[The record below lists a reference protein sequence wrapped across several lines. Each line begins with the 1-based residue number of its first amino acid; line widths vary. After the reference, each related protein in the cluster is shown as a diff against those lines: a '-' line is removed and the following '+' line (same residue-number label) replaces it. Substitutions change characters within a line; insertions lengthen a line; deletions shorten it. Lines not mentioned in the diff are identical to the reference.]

1 MEAINPDGGPLASTG
16 QKPHLTCAPTGA
28 AVEHPDVLA
37 WFEEAK
43 RLLAEAEERFES
55 GKILPAISSLA
66 AVPPLHSMLIERCSV
81 MLDEATH
88 SEPELPAQPSGMYL

>member
-1 MEAINPDGGPLASTG
+1 MEAINTQGGLLAGTE
-16 QKPHLTCAPTGA
+16 QKPHLTVAPAGA
-28 AVEHPDVLA
+28 GVEHPDVLA
-37 WFEEAK
+37 WFEETK

-88 SEPELPAQPSGMYL
+88 PEAELPAQPSGMYL